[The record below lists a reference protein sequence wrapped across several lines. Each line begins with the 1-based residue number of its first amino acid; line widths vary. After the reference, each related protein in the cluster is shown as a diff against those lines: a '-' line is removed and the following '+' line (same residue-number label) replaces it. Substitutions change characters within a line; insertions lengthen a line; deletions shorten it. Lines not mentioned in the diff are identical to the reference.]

1 MSSQWDNFLK
11 NLGTWRGSFS
21 AMNLDG
27 EMTSDIPSILSLTTE
42 NGDMDCVK
50 FRLRRFESGGYD
62 SEPSSDFTQD
72 FTSLGRHTIFAEN
85 GCFSKGVMWFTS
97 MMDFI
102 AEFGLIDGDRRL
114 RMVQVYDDQH
124 KFQKLVFIR
133 EFREGTDAK
142 ERPLLTADQLVGTWE
157 GKALTYRPDFE
168 PPSVSTSRLSVRVEG
183 DELHQSL
190 EFGDRTITSS
200 AQIKGNTLQFD
211 GGRQI
216 TFLPDGGSINV
227 PVELPQK
234 QAFFVEVGWLV
245 SENVRHRI
253 MRNFDDT
260 GKWSTSVFITEKR
273 VD

>member
-21 AMNLDG
+21 TMNLDG
-27 EMTSDIPSILSLTTE
+27 EMTSDIPSILTLAPVD
-42 NGDMDCVK
+42 NDKDLV
-50 FRLRRFESGGYD
+50 RLHLRRFELGGYD
-62 SEPSSDFTQD
+62 STPSSDITQD
-72 FTSLGRHTIFAEN
+72 FRSLGRHMIFAEN
-85 GCFSKGVMWFTS
+85 GSFSKGVMWFS
-97 MMDFI
+97 SISDFI
-102 AEFGLIDGDRRL
+102 AEFGLIDGDRRQ
-114 RMVQVYDDQH
+114 RMVQIYDDQR
-124 KFQKLVFIR
+124 KFKKLVFIR

-142 ERPLLTADQLVGTWE
+142 ERPVLTPEQLVGTWTGE
-157 GKALTYRPDFE
+157 AHTYRPDFE
-168 PPSVSTSRLSVRVEG
+168 PPSVSTSRLSVRVAG

-190 EFGDRTITSS
+190 EFGGRSITSN

-216 TFLPDGGSINV
+216 TLLPDGGSINV

-234 QAFFVEVGWLV
+234 KAFFVEVGWLV
-245 SENVRHRI
+245 SENIRHRI

-273 VD
+273 AV